1 MGKTPAPEAR
11 EPFGLVAQRPLL
23 VVDTRGEEPP
33 RPFVLVLEAFN
44 RLAEGVTL
52 VAVTDRRP
60 MMLLEHLE
68 RIGATYS
75 CERGSDGSTNTYIGR
90 R

>member
-1 MGKTPAPEAR
+1 MGKTLAPETR
-11 EPFGLVAQRPLL
+11 EPFGLAAHEPL

-33 RPFVLVLEAFN
+33 RPFFLILEAFN
-44 RLAEGVTL
+44 SSAEGVDL

-68 RIGATYS
+68 KVGATYS
-75 CERGSDGSTNTYIGR
+75 CERGSDGSTITYIGR